1 MFIAH
6 SSQIASRNLNGE
18 MIIMSAK
25 DSTLFTLNEVATSIW
40 EAADG
45 RTSLEEIVE
54 KKICAE
60 FDIDPETALRDAQEL
75 VQQLAVHGILS
86 ISETRIENKEQSAE

>member
-1 MFIAH
+1 MFISR
-6 SSQIASRNLNGE
+6 SSEIASRNLDGE

-45 RTSLEEIVE
+45 QTPLDEIVE

-60 FDIDPETALRDAQEL
+60 FDVDRETALRDAREL
-75 VQQLAVHGILS
+75 VQQLSEHGILS
-86 ISETRIENKEQSAE
+86 VSETRFAPQE

>member
-1 MFIAH
+1 MGMFIAR
-6 SSQIASRNLNGE
+6 SSEIASRNLDGE

-45 RTSLEEIVE
+45 QTPLDEIVDN
-54 KKICAE
+54 KICTE
-60 FDIDPETALRDAQEL
+60 FDVDRETALRDAREL
-75 VQQLAVHGILS
+75 VQQLSEHGILS
-86 ISETRIENKEQSAE
+86 VSETRFVPQE